1 MIARFGGWTF
11 DSDRRLVT
19 GEGRPSVHLTPKA
32 FDLLTALVEA
42 APRVVTKEE
51 LHRRLWPDAF
61 VSDVTLV
68 GVVKEVRRAFGEA
81 GHSGPPLIRTS
92 HGVGYAFEGLL
103 PSPAPRS
110 GVNYWLIVGG
120 RRVLLEGPVCVL
132 GRDAAADVRLDEA
145 GVSRRHA
152 RIAMGD
158 SGAWLEDLGSKNGT
172 RIGQTACAGRVA
184 LRDGDT
190 IHLGPVS
197 IIFRA
202 SSGSMSTVTSTADD
216 AD

>member
-11 DSDRRLVT
+11 DSERRLIT

-32 FDLLTALVEA
+32 FDLLTALVVA

-68 GVVKEVRRAFGEA
+68 GLVKEVRRAFAEA
-81 GHSGPPLIRTS
+81 GHAGPPLIRTS
-92 HGVGYAFEGLL
+92 HGVGYAFEGMLA
-103 PSPAPRS
+103 SPAPRN
-110 GVNYWLIVGG
+110 GVDYWLVVGG
-120 RRVLLEGPVCVL
+120 RRILLDGAVSVL
-132 GRDAAADVRLDEA
+132 GRDPTADVRLDEA

-152 RIAMGD
+152 RIVMGD
-158 SGAWLEDLGSKNGT
+158 SGAWIEDLGSKNGT
-172 RIGQTACAGRVA
+172 SIGQTACAGRVV

-190 IHLGPVS
+190 IRLGPVS
-197 IIFRA
+197 MIFRA
-202 SSGSMSTVTSTADD
+202 SSGSVSTVTSTAEDTD
-216 AD
+216 